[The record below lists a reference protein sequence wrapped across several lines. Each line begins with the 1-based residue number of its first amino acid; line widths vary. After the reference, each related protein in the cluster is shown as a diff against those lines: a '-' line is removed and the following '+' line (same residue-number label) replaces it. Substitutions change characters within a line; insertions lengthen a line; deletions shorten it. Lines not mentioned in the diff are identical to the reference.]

1 MQDRFQRNVTRLRV
15 SVTDLCNLSCVY
27 CSPSQG
33 IPHLERKDILSFEE
47 IATVVKY
54 GAELGIRSVRLTG
67 GEPITRRNV
76 ERLVASL
83 SKIPGIEDLAMTT
96 NGVLLRQYASILKEA
111 GLMRLNVSLDSLR
124 ADRFRQITGG
134 GSISDV
140 LQGIEEALH
149 VGFLETKVNM
159 VVMRGTNEDEVEE
172 FARISL
178 EKPLEVRFIEYMA
191 FGCRMI
197 EERKF
202 VPSKEVMERISRLG
216 ELIPVGRD
224 RPLGLSNKDRSKV
237 ENPPSLRQAQDKPF
251 GRDLSLLLPLRG
263 PARLYRLKGAVGTMG
278 FISPVS
284 QPFCGDCNR
293 LRLTSDG
300 RLRACLLAGGEV
312 DIRAI
317 LRGNPTPETI
327 KRAFLEAAVLKPAEH
342 SGTGEAVM
350 CRIGG

>member
-1 MQDRFQRNVTRLRV
+1 
-15 SVTDLCNLSCVY
+15 
-27 CSPSQG
+27 
-33 IPHLERKDILSFEE
+33 
-47 IATVVKY
+47 
-54 GAELGIRSVRLTG
+54 
-67 GEPITRRNV
+67 
-76 ERLVASL
+76 
-83 SKIPGIEDLAMTT
+83 
-96 NGVLLRQYASILKEA
+96 
-111 GLMRLNVSLDSLR
+111 
-124 ADRFRQITGG
+124 
-134 GSISDV
+134 
-140 LQGIEEALH
+140 
-149 VGFLETKVNM
+149 

-172 FARISL
+172 FARMSL

-224 RPLGLSNKDRSKV
+224 SASGGLGLSNKDRSK
-237 ENPPSLRQAQDKPF
+237 
-251 GRDLSLLLPLRG
+251 DLSLLLPLRG

>member
-27 CSPSQG
+27 CRPSQG
-33 IPHLERKDILSFEE
+33 VPHLERKDILSFEE

-54 GAELGIRSVRLTG
+54 GAELGIRSIRLTG

-76 ERLVASL
+76 ERLVTSL

-96 NGVLLRQYASILKEA
+96 NGVLLRQYAAVLKEA

-149 VGFLETKVNM
+149 VGFQETKVNM

-172 FARISL
+172 FARMSL

-224 RPLGLSNKDRSKV
+224 RPLGPSNKV
-237 ENPPSLRQAQDKPF
+237 
-251 GRDLSLLLPLRG
+251 RG
-263 PARLYRLKGAVGTMG
+263 PARLYRLKGAVGTLG

>member
-27 CSPSQG
+27 CRPSQG
-33 IPHLERKDILSFEE
+33 VPHLERKDILSFEE

-96 NGVLLRQYASILKEA
+96 NGVLLRQYAAVLKEA

-140 LQGIEEALH
+140 LQGIEEALR
-149 VGFLETKVNM
+149 VGFQETKVNM

-172 FARISL
+172 FARMSL

-202 VPSKEVMERISRLG
+202 VPSKEVMKRISRLG

-224 RPLGLSNKDRSKV
+224 RPLSLSNEDRSK
-237 ENPPSLRQAQDKPF
+237 
-251 GRDLSLLLPLRG
+251 DLSLRG
-263 PARLYRLKGAVGTMG
+263 PARLYRLKGAAGTLG

-293 LRLTSDG
+293 LRLTSEG
-300 RLRACLLAGGEV
+300 KLRACLLAGGEV

>member
-27 CSPSQG
+27 CRPSQG
-33 IPHLERKDILSFEE
+33 VPHLERKDILSFEE

-54 GAELGIRSVRLTG
+54 GAELGIRSIRLTG
-67 GEPITRRNV
+67 GEPLTRRNV

-83 SKIPGIEDLAMTT
+83 SKVPGIEDLAMTT
-96 NGVLLRQYASILKEA
+96 NGILLRQYAAVLKEA
-111 GLMRLNVSLDSLR
+111 GLMRLNVSLDSLK

-134 GSISDV
+134 GCISDV

-149 VGFLETKVNM
+149 VGFQETKVNM

-172 FARISL
+172 FARMSL

-216 ELIPVGRD
+216 ELIPLEKESTSVGARHA
-224 RPLGLSNKDRSKV
+224 V
-237 ENPPSLRQAQDKPF
+237 
-251 GRDLSLLLPLRG
+251 PLRG
-263 PARLYRLKGAVGTMG
+263 PARLYRLKGAVGTLG

-300 RLRACLLAGGEV
+300 KLRACLLAGGEV

-327 KRAFLEAAVLKPAEH
+327 KRAFLKAAVLKPAEH

>member
-27 CSPSQG
+27 CRPSQG

-67 GEPITRRNV
+67 GEPLTRRNV

-216 ELIPVGRD
+216 ELIPIGRD
-224 RPLGLSNKDRSKV
+224 RPLGLSNEDRSK
-237 ENPPSLRQAQDKPF
+237 
-251 GRDLSLLLPLRG
+251 DLSLRG
-263 PARLYRLKGAVGTMG
+263 PARLYRLKGAVGTLG

-312 DIRAI
+312 YIRAI

-350 CRIGG
+350 CQIGG

>member
-15 SVTDLCNLSCVY
+15 SVTDLCNLSCIY
-27 CSPSQG
+27 CRPSQG
-33 IPHLERKDILSFEE
+33 VPRLERKDILSFEE

-96 NGVLLRQYASILKEA
+96 NGVLLRQYAAVLKEA
-111 GLMRLNVSLDSLR
+111 GLMRLNVSLDSLK
-124 ADRFRQITGG
+124 ADRFSQITGG

-149 VGFLETKVNM
+149 VGFQETKVNM

-172 FARISL
+172 FARMSL

-224 RPLGLSNKDRSKV
+224 RPLGPSNKV
-237 ENPPSLRQAQDKPF
+237 
-251 GRDLSLLLPLRG
+251 RG
-263 PARLYRLKGAVGTMG
+263 PARLYRLKGAVGTLG